1 MHLSIN
7 FSNSCIWYRT
17 FCFSSYMNSSK
28 HDKLFTLFKLA
39 SSSKV
44 SFSSHLNGI
53 LPESLIL
60 FEVVLTNPLTFS
72 PIPIVISWNLNA
84 LSLVKAMKSFSFSFS
99 ASSIFLIR
107 DALADSVLLSLPIWP
122 SEALISLMTI
132 TY

>member
-99 ASSIFLIR
+99 ASSIFLIS